1 MSGRKE
7 GWLVIGGA
15 GYIGSHIA
23 RNLKKNG
30 FETIVLDDLSL
41 GKKERVPKNI
51 KLIIEDCKNSES
63 LNKILI
69 NNRIIGVIHLAAL
82 KQARESLRL
91 PLRYYDENLTNMLSI
106 LRAIKN
112 SPVKYVVFSSSCSIY
127 GASSKVSELSET
139 KPISPYGRSK
149 LFCEKILQDCANS
162 LNISFIS
169 LRYFNVIGN
178 DNFPFAFDTSKECLI
193 PSLYSKISSGKLPEI
208 YGTNFSTPDGTNLR
222 DYIDVRDLSYAHFLA
237 ADYLMRNKTKSLL
250 TINVGKGKP
259 NSVLEII
266 KSFQEILGWNFDYE
280 ICDKNDSDPSMVWA
294 NNDKFRR
301 IFNWEPK
308 INLNDSI
315 KSFIKIK
322 NAKI

>member
-1 MSGRKE
+1 MSKKK
-7 GWLVIGGA
+7 WLIIGGA
-15 GYIGSHIA
+15 GYIGCHII
-23 RNLKKNG
+23 REFISKGVEIL
-30 FETIVLDDLSL
+30 VLDDLSH
-41 GKKERVPKNI
+41 GYIERIPKSVKFFN
-51 KLIIEDCKNSES
+51 LNCMETLS
-63 LNKILI
+63 LNKILVENKI
-69 NNRIIGVIHLAAL
+69 NGVVHLAAF
-82 KQARESLRL
+82 KQARESARE
-91 PLRYYDENLTNMLSI
+91 PLKYWHSNIKSLVSVLKSI
-106 LRAIKN
+106 EN
-112 SPVKYVVFSSSCSIY
+112 SPVKNFLFSSSCSVY
-127 GASSKVSELSET
+127 GASGEVKENTGLN
-139 KPISPYGRSK
+139 PISPYAKTKFSSEMIIND
-149 LFCEKILQDCANS
+149 FA
-162 LNISFIS
+162 LNFDISIII

-178 DNFPFAFDTSKECLI
+178 GNFNLAGDTSDECLL
-193 PSLYSKISSGKLPEI
+193 PSILSALERKSLPKIFG
-208 YGTNFSTPDGTNLR
+208 NDFDTPDGTALR